1 MDKIFI
7 VNGCSNHT
15 DKQRQTQDYYATDP
29 KCVNELLE
37 VEHFNRNILEPC
49 CGEGHI
55 SKELEKHGYVVTSTD
70 LIDRGYGDI
79 KDLLSYEHWHGDI
92 ITNPP
97 YKNAV
102 KYVKHCLDIVNDG
115 AKVAMFLKITFL
127 EGKERLKFFKEY
139 PPKYVYVYSSRR
151 LCSMNGE
158 FDKYKAT
165 AICYCWFVWVK
176 GFKSEPTIR
185 WIA

>member
-15 DKQRQTQDYYATDP
+15 DKERQTQDYYATDP

-37 VEHFNRNILEPC
+37 FEHFNRNILEPC

-127 EGKERLKFFKEY
+127 EGKERLKFFKEN

-158 FDKYKAT
+158 FDKYKST

-176 GFKSEPTIR
+176 GFKGEPTIR